1 MENGIYKFYKVLEL
15 KGPYWLVYIS
25 PFEAINCA
33 SAFTVRFES
42 KADLDRN
49 ISIWRSFYN
58 MKEVQ

>member
-1 MENGIYKFYKVLEL
+1 MEANYYKVLEL

-25 PFEAINCA
+25 ADEKIDYAN
-33 SAFTVRFES
+33 AFTVRFES

>member
-1 MENGIYKFYKVLEL
+1 METNYYKVLEL

-25 PFEAINCA
+25 DTEKIDYANV
-33 SAFTVRFES
+33 FTVRFES

>member
-1 MENGIYKFYKVLEL
+1 MNYYKVLEL

-25 PFEAINCA
+25 SCEVIDYA

-49 ISIWRSFYN
+49 ISIWRSFYD
-58 MKEVQ
+58 MKEVK